1 MIDYDPWAEDF
12 DYIFGPPF
20 SDIEGQDLVERKM
33 EALAAYVEDSGW
45 PERRCIGLV
54 QLTSLIRLEIPRA
67 FAEHLPWDIDSAYI
81 FGQVLL
87 DRATHALLGFPI
99 SILLRCKG
107 TMLPP
112 LTPNNV
118 YHLLSSPAI
127 SLLCDML
134 GNPLEEI
141 LTLMHDGATDQ
152 PTALEI
158 AEAAYNEVF
167 RQATEDF
174 EYPRYANTQ
183 VSDLVGLA
191 VSDFI
196 ESQMKNSD

>member
-1 MIDYDPWAEDF
+1 MLDYDPWAEDF

-20 SDIEGQDLVERKM
+20 SGIEGKDLVERKM
-33 EALAAYVEDSGW
+33 VALSELVDSTGW

-54 QLTSLIRLEIPRA
+54 QLTSLIRLEIPRT
-67 FAEHLPWDIDSAYI
+67 FAHHLPWDIDSAYI
-81 FGQVLL
+81 FGQQLL
-87 DRATHALLGFPI
+87 DRATHELLGFPL
-99 SILLRCKG
+99 SMLMRCKG

-112 LTPNNV
+112 LTHNNV
-118 YHLLSSPAI
+118 FHLLSSPAI

-141 LTLMHDGATDQ
+141 IAMMHDGATDQ
-152 PTALEI
+152 PTALEV
-158 AEAAYNEVF
+158 AEAAYNEIF

-174 EYPRYANTQ
+174 EYPRYANQQ

-191 VSDFI
+191 VVDFI
-196 ESQMKNSD
+196 ESETKI